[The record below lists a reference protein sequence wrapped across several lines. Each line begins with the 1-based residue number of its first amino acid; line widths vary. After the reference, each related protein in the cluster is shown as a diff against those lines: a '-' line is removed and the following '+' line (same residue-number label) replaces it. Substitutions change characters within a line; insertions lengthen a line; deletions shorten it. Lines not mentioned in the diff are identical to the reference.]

1 MSTSVERLLNASR
14 LAMPALGR
22 ADALFRGQSA
32 KIAPSLTRERLDG
45 KVKQGGPAKGG
56 GGKTMSSALA
66 ARLKTK
72 APRGRGFV
80 KRSDKTFAFD
90 ARQRAIVKTHYF
102 SHAGKGGAALIA
114 HGKYIARHAATRNDL
129 GDAGAAVDEAPQIE
143 ERTAEKAHSD
153 YLSRGGKEVYYDAQ
167 REGVDGRARLEQ
179 WAKSDLRH
187 FRVILSAEEGARL
200 RDLRAYTR
208 EVMARAEATL
218 GTKLSWVA
226 VDHHDTDNP
235 HTHLVIRGR
244 RANGQDLVLPRDFI
258 QHGFRSIARDVATD
272 WLGRRTPEHE
282 RRALEREVRR
292 HGPTRLDAM
301 IDGQR
306 DKAGRIRVAKLEAPS
321 KNADL
326 TQALKART
334 RELERMGLAR
344 QVGRNVF
351 ELAPDWRE
359 RLSAMERHLD
369 IRKQVVARHVEVA
382 RAQQQARDL
391 RKGWMDR

>member
-1 MSTSVERLLNASR
+1 MGMSIERLLNASR
-14 LAMPALGR
+14 LAMPSIGR
-22 ADALFRGQSA
+22 SDGLFRGQSA
-32 KIAPSLTRERLDG
+32 KIAPPLTRERLDG
-45 KVKQGGPAKGG
+45 KVKQGGPAKSGG
-56 GGKTMSSALA
+56 GSKTLSSGLA
-66 ARLKTK
+66 SRLKAK
-72 APRGRGFV
+72 PRRGLG
-80 KRSDKTFAFD
+80 KRGDATFAFD
-90 ARQRAIVKTHYF
+90 ARQRAVVKIHYF
-102 SHAGKGGAALIA
+102 SHAGKGASALKA
-114 HGKYIARHAATRNDL
+114 HAKYIARDGATRDDL
-129 GDAGAAVDEAPQIE
+129 REAMEEPPQADGRGAE
-143 ERTAEKAHSD
+143 TAHAD
-153 YLSRGGKEVYYDAQ
+153 YLSRGKREVFYDSD
-167 REGVDGRARLEQ
+167 REGVEGAARQED
-179 WAKSDLRH
+179 WANSDLRH

-258 QHGFRSIARDVATD
+258 QHGLRGIARDVATD
-272 WLGRRTPEHE
+272 WLGRRTPAQE
-282 RRALEREVRR
+282 RLALERETRR

-306 DKAGRIRVAKLEAPS
+306 DNEGRIRVAKLKAPN
-321 KNADL
+321 KDPAL
-326 TQALKART
+326 TQALKTRM

-344 QVGRNVF
+344 EVGRNVF
-351 ELAPDWRE
+351 ELQPDWRG

-369 IRKQVVARHVEVA
+369 IRKQVVARHIEIA
-382 RAQQQARDL
+382 RAQQHARDI

>member
-1 MSTSVERLLNASR
+1 MHMSTSIERLLNASR

-22 ADALFRGQSA
+22 CDALFRGQSA
-32 KIAPSLTRERLDG
+32 KIAPPLTRERLDG

-56 GGKTMSSALA
+56 GAKTLSSALA
-66 ARLKTK
+66 SRLKTK
-72 APRGRGFV
+72 PPRVRGLG
-80 KRSDKTFAFD
+80 KRGDATFAFD
-90 ARQRAIVKTHYF
+90 ARQRAVVKTHYF
-102 SHAGKGGAALIA
+102 GHAGKGAAALKA
-114 HGKYIARHAATRNDL
+114 HAKYIARDAATRDDL
-129 GDAGAAVDEAPQIE
+129 PDAMAEPSQADERRSE
-143 ERTAEKAHSD
+143 SAHAD
-153 YLSRGGKEVYYDAQ
+153 YLSRGSKEVFYDSERAGV
-167 REGVDGRARLEQ
+167 EGAARLEE

-258 QHGFRSIARDVATD
+258 QHGFRGIARDVATD
-272 WLGRRTPEHE
+272 WLGRRTPEQE
-282 RRALEREVRR
+282 RLALERETRR

-306 DKAGRIRVAKLEAPS
+306 DGEGRIRVAKLEAPN
-321 KNADL
+321 KNPAL
-326 TQALKART
+326 TQALKARM

-344 QVGRNVF
+344 ATGRNVF
-351 ELAPDWRE
+351 ELTPDR
-359 RLSAMERHLD
+359 RGQLSAMERHLD
-369 IRKQVVARHVEVA
+369 IRKQVVARHIEIA